1 MCRSKCC
8 WSKPYLAA
16 FSFAQIDLSCNQLC
30 GLDRYGDGTYA
41 DEGIKAIAN
50 GISVSAS
57 LTSIDLRGNNFF
69 DADVEQGLRNAVKD
83 RDSFE
88 LSV

>member
-57 LTSIDLRGNNFF
+57 LTAADLQCNFF
-69 DADVEQGLRNAVKD
+69 DADVEQRLRNAVKD

-88 LSV
+88 LNL